1 MPGGADRRSTIQH
14 SAAQPSL
21 ANRDLQGVLGS
32 AGAGLSASDS
42 AAALGARGRG
52 GVRAFVEEA
61 ASVNA
66 SPGPDYKPVRE
77 VPGKAGRPGLKTRQ
91 ASAAGPSKASAR
103 SRAGGDSVSYS
114 ARKGEKRNAS
124 LGKYTSDQVD
134 KIYEYEREN
143 TALKSKQNLLE
154 AEIEKMNT
162 KLTRIN
168 ELMVRKNKGSYES
181 SKGPLPSEV
190 EQHLQDEVSKLTS
203 ENELMR
209 EKNKKLRA
217 IEKELTA
224 NHINKKATTKNKYA
238 HVKGKLAGAKVK

>member
-1 MPGGADRRSTIQH
+1 M
-14 SAAQPSL
+14 
-21 ANRDLQGVLGS
+21 
-32 AGAGLSASDS
+32 
-42 AAALGARGRG
+42 
-52 GVRAFVEEA
+52 
-61 ASVNA
+61 
-66 SPGPDYKPVRE
+66 
-77 VPGKAGRPGLKTRQ
+77 
-91 ASAAGPSKASAR
+91 
-103 SRAGGDSVSYS
+103 
-114 ARKGEKRNAS
+114 
-124 LGKYTSDQVD
+124 GKYTSDQVD

-168 ELMVRKNKGSYES
+168 ELMARKNKGSYES
-181 SKGPLPSEV
+181 SKAPLPSEV

-224 NHINKKATTKNKYA
+224 NHINKKATTNNKYA
-238 HVKGKLAGAKVK
+238 HVKGKLAGSKVK